1 MRLYFLPLSFLL
13 VIATTCTI
21 AYASSGDRSDAFRRC
36 VDKCGKQ
43 SCTAADDGSGSGS
56 GTRPVHAQQQDQQPP
71 LTLALRLTR
80 WSCADNCKYTCMHML
95 TDFALESGVRMEQY
109 YGKWPFWRFAGMQ
122 EPASVAFSIANL
134 LMHVLGLDWL
144 RRGVHPAHPMKPFYL
159 TWAYL
164 SINAWFWSAVF
175 HTRDTPL
182 TEKLDYFSAALVILY
197 ALYMT
202 VVRLFHL
209 YPGTP
214 AFPSRPGRRALFHA
228 WRAMATVV
236 YVGHVSY
243 LGLAPRFDYTY
254 NVIFNL
260 ILGLVHHVL
269 WLLFALPG
277 SAPFARYAAMPGTY
291 RPEHVGTAA
300 LTVALTTA
308 ATTFELFD
316 FPPWAR
322 VLDAHALWHLA
333 TAPLAVLWYDFL
345 LTDAQDAGWRGQRL

>member
-1 MRLYFLPLSFLL
+1 MYNSLHSFP
-13 VIATTCTI
+13 
-21 AYASSGDRSDAFRRC
+21 SDARETRFRMTDVR
-36 VDKCGKQ
+36 
-43 SCTAADDGSGSGS
+43 
-56 GTRPVHAQQQDQQPP
+56 
-71 LTLALRLTR
+71 RL
-80 WSCADNCKYTCMHML
+80 
-95 TDFALESGVRMEQY
+95 G
-109 YGKWPFWRFAGMQ
+109 RFA
-122 EPASVAFSIANL
+122 
-134 LMHVLGLDWL
+134 
-144 RRGVHPAHPMKPFYL
+144 
-159 TWAYL
+159 
-164 SINAWFWSAVF
+164 
-175 HTRDTPL
+175 HTHTDTPL

-228 WRAMATVV
+228 WRAIAAVA

-277 SAPFARYAAMPGTY
+277 SPPFARYAMMPGSY
-291 RPEHVGTAA
+291 RPAHVGTAF

-308 ATTFELFD
+308 ATTLELFD
-316 FPPWAR
+316 FAPWAR

>member
-1 MRLYFLPLSFLL
+1 
-13 VIATTCTI
+13 
-21 AYASSGDRSDAFRRC
+21 
-36 VDKCGKQ
+36 
-43 SCTAADDGSGSGS
+43 
-56 GTRPVHAQQQDQQPP
+56 
-71 LTLALRLTR
+71 
-80 WSCADNCKYTCMHML
+80 ML
-95 TDFALESGVRMEQY
+95 TDFALETGVRVEQY

-122 EPASVAFSIANL
+122 EPASVVFSIANL
-134 LMHVLGLDWL
+134 LMHVLGMDWL
-144 RRGVHPAHPMKPFYL
+144 RRGVHPTHPMKPFYL
-159 TWAYL
+159 IWAYL
-164 SINAWFWSAVF
+164 SINAWVWSAVF

-214 AFPSRPGRRALFHA
+214 TFPSRPGRRAMFHA
-228 WRAMATVV
+228 WRAIAAVA
-236 YVGHVSY
+236 YIGHISY

-260 ILGLVHHVL
+260 ILGLIHHVL

-277 SAPFARYAAMPGTY
+277 SPPFARYAAMPGSY
-291 RPEHVGTAA
+291 RPTHVGTAS

-308 ATTFELFD
+308 ATTLELFD